1 MLKNMQQNY
10 RLTTVSCFVGIFV
23 QAIITNLTAILFIP
37 LMELYGL
44 NYIHLGILV
53 AVNFSAQVAS
63 DIIFSGV
70 IDKVGYKK
78 LVMPATVFAFA
89 GLLLF
94 GAAPY
99 LFENVF
105 VGILLATIVFAASS
119 GLLEILLS
127 PIINA
132 IPGNDKGPAMSL
144 MHSFYAWGQVVTIIV
159 TTLLLLVLG
168 RTKWQLILVMWAVV
182 PVINFFMFLRAPFPP
197 TIAEEHRQNMKDLI
211 LHPFYLFALAAIFF
225 GAGTEVVM
233 NQWSSAFME
242 KALSLPKVAGDL
254 LGMCGFAVM
263 LGVGRTVYGVYGQKL
278 NVNKLLIGGS
288 LAGIACYIVVAL
300 SPINGINLL
309 ACALCGLAASL
320 LWPGTL
326 IITADRFAMAGAWL
340 FAILAAAGDV
350 GAAFGPWLTGEVVN
364 SMLVTQPEQIAIR
377 LGILASV
384 IFPIGAVACH
394 IVLARMG
401 RKQEN

>member
-1 MLKNMQQNY
+1 
-10 RLTTVSCFVGIFV
+10 
-23 QAIITNLTAILFIP
+23 
-37 LMELYGL
+37 
-44 NYIHLGILV
+44 
-53 AVNFSAQVAS
+53 
-63 DIIFSGV
+63 
-70 IDKVGYKK
+70 
-78 LVMPATVFAFA
+78 
-89 GLLLF
+89 
-94 GAAPY
+94 
-99 LFENVF
+99 
-105 VGILLATIVFAASS
+105 
-119 GLLEILLS
+119 
-127 PIINA
+127 
-132 IPGNDKGPAMSL
+132 
-144 MHSFYAWGQVVTIIV
+144 

-197 TIAEEHRQNMKDLI
+197 TIAEAHRQNMKDLI
-211 LHPFYLFALAAIFF
+211 MHPFYLFALAAIFF

-242 KALSLPKVAGDL
+242 KALALPKVAGDL

-263 LGVGRTVYGVYGQKL
+263 LGVGRTVYGIYGQKL

-326 IITADRFAMAGAWL
+326 IITADRFPMAGAWL

>member
-1 MLKNMQQNY
+1 MKSVYPNY
-10 RLTTVSCFVGIFV
+10 KLTTISCFVGIFV

-44 NYIHLGILV
+44 NYVHLGILV

-70 IDKVGYKK
+70 IDRIGYKK

-89 GLLLF
+89 GLILF
-94 GAAPY
+94 GVTPY
-99 LFENVF
+99 VFDNVF
-105 VGILLATIVFAASS
+105 LGILLATIIFAAAS

-144 MHSFYAWGQVVTIIV
+144 MHSFYAWGQVVTIVV

-168 RTKWQLILVMWAVV
+168 RARWQLILVMWAVL
-182 PVINFFMFLRAPFPP
+182 PVINFFMFLKAPFPP
-197 TIAEEHRQNMKDLI
+197 IIAEEHRQNMKDLI
-211 LHPFYLFALAAIFF
+211 LHPFYLVALAAIFF

-233 NQWSSAFME
+233 NQWSSTFME

-254 LGMCGFAVM
+254 LGMCGFAIM
-263 LGVGRTVYGVYGQKL
+263 LGVGRTIYGIYGQKL
-278 NVNKLLIGGS
+278 DISKVLIGGS
-288 LAGIACYIVVAL
+288 LAGIGCYIVVAL
-300 SPINGINLL
+300 SPINALNLL

-326 IITADRFAMAGAWL
+326 IITADRFPLAGAWL
-340 FAILAAAGDV
+340 FAILAAAGDI
-350 GAAFGPWLTGEVVN
+350 GAAVGPWLTGEVVN
-364 SMLVTQPEQIAIR
+364 TLLVTQAEEIAIR
-377 LGILASV
+377 FGILAAV
-384 IFPIGAVACH
+384 IFPIGAVVCH
-394 IVLARMG
+394 IILARMG
-401 RKQEN
+401 KQQ